1 MVNWIIIVVI
11 VLVGYLILKFGNLK
25 HRFFMIILLLFAL
38 FLYLTMAY
46 VNRQNSLDF
55 TSADGIMRSLKIY
68 TGWLGHGF
76 GNLKTL
82 TGQAIKMDWTN
93 TNGSFLDKKTST
105 DSMAKTNNKASV
117 TFK

>member
-55 TSADGIMRSLKIY
+55 T
-68 TGWLGHGF
+68 
-76 GNLKTL
+76 
-82 TGQAIKMDWTN
+82 
-93 TNGSFLDKKTST
+93 
-105 DSMAKTNNKASV
+105 
-117 TFK
+117 